1 MITKEVL
8 QKFIDTHVDEIA
20 QILPGGLKNKD
31 GKWLLVCPIMERFDL
46 DFSKVKASQPA
57 KEEVVE
63 EVAETVE
70 VVEEAPKKTKKS
82 KKKK

>member
-1 MITKEVL
+1 MISKEVL
-8 QKFIDTHVDEIA
+8 QRFVDNHADEIYE
-20 QILPGGLKNKD
+20 ILPGGLKNKK
-31 GKWLLVCPIMERFDL
+31 GKWLLVCPILERFDL
-46 DFSKVKASQPA
+46 DYSKVKAAQPA

-63 EVAETVE
+63 EVTE